1 MRHGRAAGAASA
13 AAAAAAA
20 ATAAAAAA
28 AAVAAAA
35 AKPGAS
41 AAALLVD
48 RKIAELNDDTSR
60 AGRAPTCGRRA
71 SWYTWDERDD
81 FDAPWT
87 VLHGSRFDANSH
99 KISASVVWAAFAGQ
113 LRKHIFF
120 RRAPGW
126 LRAQPVPQPVQLRVR
141 GRREHQQQHLLRQAG
156 LRFGWAPPHW
166 CDYSTPGWKGH
177 CSTHPN
183 DLDHIL
189 KDMEPNDRAGCNELI
204 FEQVVFER
212 NLPHSVEAIWYD
224 PKQSPSHGAERG
236 PPEVLRAIRAEARP
250 AALRAPWRGGHEPLF
265 LS

>member
-1 MRHGRAAGAASA
+1 M
-13 AAAAAAA
+13 
-20 ATAAAAAA
+20 
-28 AAVAAAA
+28 
-35 AKPGAS
+35 
-41 AAALLVD
+41 D
-48 RKIAELNDDTSR
+48 RKIAELNDRYQQGRPSSDLR
-60 AGRAPTCGRRA
+60 QAGVLVH
-71 SWYTWDERDD
+71 TWDERDD

-120 RRAPGW
+120 RRGPKLQGGFVLSPFHNQFNCAYAGDANTNNNICFGKPGC
-126 LRAQPVPQPVQLRVR
+126 VS
-141 GRREHQQQHLLRQAG
+141 GCG
-156 LRFGWAPPHW
+156 APPHW

-224 PKQSPSHGAERG
+224 PKQSPSHGAAER
-236 PPEVLRAIRAEARP
+236 EVHRKFCERFGLKLDQLPFVRLGE
-250 AALRAPWRGGHEPLF
+250 GGHEPLF